1 MCVCVCVCV
10 FGIHVFKI
18 AVERWFW
25 EVYMV
30 FGSLVELHV
39 GLHLCLCFLLLE
51 KLLLK
56 TSLTPPQHLLD
67 TLLSVELLKCF
78 YFLFFILSQSW
89 QLLNTWWINRENS
102 CLLDSFSTA
111 GGSIE
116 LLFLHLMGCS
126 STPPRYLYLS
136 KTISSIPSFTAVSIP
151 LNTFICW
158 DLLRVYLS
166 FLMQSDPHFVRS
178 LSW

>member
-1 MCVCVCVCV
+1 MCVCV

-25 EVYMV
+25 EVYIV

-89 QLLNTWWINRENS
+89 QLLNTWWINRESS

-116 LLFLHLMGCS
+116 LLFLYLMVYY

-136 KTISSIPSFTAVSIP
+136 KTISSMPSLTDVSIP
-151 LNTFICW
+151 LDNFIYR

-166 FLMQSDPHFVRS
+166 FLVRSVPYFVRS
-178 LSW
+178 FSR